1 MNQQIKQLTQKSG
14 LIMYRTKDIYNWE
27 YAVEDFAKLIIKE
40 CCVIIEDEVND
51 RESAGTYVDRIKK
64 HFEVEE

>member
-51 RESAGTYVDRIKK
+51 RESAGIYVDRIKK